1 VFRAA
6 LTYLA
11 IQGSE
16 VPCERAFS
24 AGKDTITDRRSRL
37 SADLV
42 EALLMLQFSL
52 CRGNSVSFTVG
63 WDRQSEITAL
73 EQLTERNTLLPDDP
87 NSYKDY
93 LEGRHVVLV

>member
-1 VFRAA
+1 VFRAG

-24 AGKDTITDRRSRL
+24 AGKETITDRRSRL
-37 SADLV
+37 SADMV
-42 EALLMLQFSL
+42 EALLILQFSL
-52 CRGNSVSFTVG
+52 RRGNSISFTAG

-73 EQLTERNTLLPDDP
+73 EQLMEHNTLLLDDP